1 MLQAGE
7 TLAGYRIEAIAG
19 VGGMGVV
26 YRATQLSL
34 ERRVALKVLSTTLV
48 GNQRFRER
56 FRLEGRHAAALDH
69 PNIIPVY
76 EAGESNGLMFIAM
89 RFVDGPTL
97 ADMIMQQALSG
108 RETLRILAA
117 IASALDAA
125 HDSGLVHRDVKPHN
139 ILLTSGGHP
148 YLADFGITKGA
159 QASGLTN
166 SGDFVG
172 SVSYVSPEQI
182 DGRDVTRVSDNYS
195 LTAVLFHCLT
205 GTLPYEHDTEAALM
219 HAHLFA
225 APPTISGL
233 GITDAPPAL
242 DSVFARGMAKEPSF
256 RYERASELV
265 EACREAM
272 EGAQLDRCPALVA
285 NMAFG
290 SGDPPAPDAW
300 AVAPGAAAPAVPPQ
314 APAAAAAYASAAGVL
329 DPALA
334 PAGSSTAADRRREPP
349 APASAPEEPLWRSAL
364 SLDLDWDGLRTP
376 ALLVAGMLALVAAPL
391 LGYALGH
398 RDEPAGLATA
408 RSQSLQVGYTAPW
421 RPSGATIAG
430 LGVDGAVGLGRPDG
444 TVLVA
449 GRLRDPSPGF
459 DPAPAELRSRA
470 ARRPQPVRVRVGD
483 RDGVRYA
490 VPLRA
495 GGSLW
500 MIAFPDTKGWTTVA
514 CRSTGGPPA
523 AACASVAATL
533 RSRSGSPVALGPD
546 KGTAA
551 QLNSAIR
558 KLSSARLAAK
568 PGLGSRS
575 YATRARA
582 LERLASADTVAARAL
597 AALKLRPQEAATFAG
612 MVKALRAEASI
623 LRRLSRAAAGRRR
636 ATYNQARGALR
647 RAERGVRTAERDL
660 RAAGYTGGT

>member
-1 MLQAGE
+1 VLQAGE

-97 ADMIMQQALSG
+97 ADMVMQQALSG

-159 QASGLTN
+159 QASGLTS

-172 SVSYVSPEQI
+172 SVSYVAPEQI
-182 DGRDVTRVSDNYS
+182 DGRDVTRASDNYS
-195 LTAVLFHCLT
+195 LTAVLFQCLT
-205 GTLPYEHDTEAALM
+205 GTLPYDHDTEAALM

-225 APPTISGL
+225 PPPTISGL

-256 RYERASELV
+256 RYERATELV

-285 NMAFG
+285 NTAFG
-290 SGDPPAPDAW
+290 SADPPAADAW
-300 AVAPGAAAPAVPPQ
+300 AAAPGAVAPTAPPQ
-314 APAAAAAYASAAGVL
+314 APAAAAFAAAAGVL

-334 PAGSSTAADRRREPP
+334 PAGGSTAADRRREPP
-349 APASAPEEPLWRSAL
+349 PPASAPEEPLWRSAL
-364 SLDLDWDGLRTP
+364 SPDLDWAGLRTP
-376 ALLVAGMLALVAAPL
+376 ALLVAGVLALIAAPV

-398 RDEPAGLATA
+398 RDEPTGLATA
-408 RSQSLQVGYTAPW
+408 GSPSVQVGYEAPW
-421 RPSGATIAG
+421 RPAGATIAG
-430 LGVDGAVGLGRPDG
+430 LGVDGAVGLRRPDG

-449 GRLRDPSPGF
+449 GRLRDPGPGF
-459 DPAPAELRSRA
+459 EPAPAGLRSVA
-470 ARRPQPVRVRVGD
+470 ARRPQPVRVRLGD

-500 MIAFPDTKGWTTVA
+500 MIAFPDSKGWTTVA
-514 CRSTGGPPA
+514 CRSTDGAPGA
-523 AACASVAATL
+523 VCASVAATL

-551 QLNSAIR
+551 RLNSAIR
-558 KLSSARLAAK
+558 RLSSARLAAK

-575 YATRARA
+575 YATRART
-582 LERLASADTVAARAL
+582 LERLASADTAAARTL
-597 AALKLRPQEAATFAG
+597 AALKLRPQEPAVFAR
-612 MVKALRAEASI
+612 MVKALRAEASV

-636 ATYNQARGALR
+636 ATYDQARGALR
-647 RAERGVRTAERDL
+647 RAERGVRAAERDL
-660 RAAGYTGGT
+660 RAAGYTGGS